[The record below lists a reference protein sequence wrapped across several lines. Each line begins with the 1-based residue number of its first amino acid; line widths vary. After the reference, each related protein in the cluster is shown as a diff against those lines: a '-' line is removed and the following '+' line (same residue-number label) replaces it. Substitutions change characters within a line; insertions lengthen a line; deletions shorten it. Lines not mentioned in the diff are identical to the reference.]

1 MAKRYKKAAWGYL
14 PMGTET
20 ARVNPRTAN
29 ALKARGGFNLPPA
42 AANQITKAA
51 GHVARGKHQE
61 ALKAVKSAAWET
73 AKSEG
78 LKAVHKIVTEDT
90 RARPLRRGKRTAEP
104 IDGPGMEAKDVRHA
118 CHTESLPEKT
128 RKLGSMEST
137 IHKTYVETGRP
148 TTNSIWTAAKSQG
161 IIREVMYDSKIAQNT
176 DAYAFSRNQLDHSS
190 GFNSRNFVIPGPA
203 GYTNLTDIRNVT
215 DTQLGDR
222 TSSVR
227 EETIIGML
235 MDSTMEYQFHNQSA
249 FHTMQLKVHLVKEK
263 QSEPVNPPCIK
274 IMADCVNTNI
284 DVQEVQAVP
293 TFYQHSSPE
302 VTLGNSTDADASTMG
317 VVDMSMKGAGLAMS
331 SDFKNNYKIVK
342 TVSKTM
348 GPGDNWNFRHTHFYG
363 GGFDMSSVFNAFF
376 GSTST
381 RVGER
386 FNPTN
391 YFYIFEV
398 CGRDCEGVLHESQDV
413 YETYIGKSPA
423 YYTFECRKSLR
434 YVPVPTTG
442 GDIGS
447 GGITTSDS
455 MQMKR
460 YSSDPMRLTLADRE
474 FHKLPADIT
483 ENLALV
489 PVGSMYI
496 PVMSDAVVTAE
507 KAKSRAEDD

>member
-1 MAKRYKKAAWGYL
+1 MVKRYKKAAWGYL

-20 ARVNPRTAN
+20 VRVNPRTAN

-42 AANQITKAA
+42 AGKHLTNAA
-51 GHVARGKHQE
+51 GHIARGKHQE

-90 RARPLRRGKRTAEP
+90 RQRPLRRGKRTAES
-104 IDGPGMEAKDVRHA
+104 IDAPGIEAKDVRHA
-118 CHTESLPEKT
+118 CHMESLPEKT
-128 RKLGSMEST
+128 RSLGSMVST
-137 IHKTYVETGRP
+137 IHKTYLETGRP
-148 TTNSIWTAAKSQG
+148 TTNAIWQAAKQQG
-161 IIREVMYDSKIAQNT
+161 IVREVMYDSKIAVNT
-176 DAYAFSRNQLDHSS
+176 DQYAFSRNQLDHSS

-203 GYTNLTDIRNVT
+203 GYANLTDIRLVT
-215 DTQLGDR
+215 DNQLGDR
-222 TSSVR
+222 TSSVKDQD
-227 EETIIGML
+227 IYGLL
-235 MDSTMEYQFHNQSA
+235 MDTTVEYQFHNQSA
-249 FHTMQLKVHLVKEK
+249 FHSMDLKVHLVKEK
-263 QSEPVNPPCIK
+263 MSEPVNPPCIK

-302 VTLGNSTDADASTMG
+302 VTLGNSTDSDASTMG
-317 VVDMSMKGAGLAMS
+317 VVDLSLKGSGLKMS
-331 SDFKNNYKIVK
+331 SDFRNNYKIVK
-342 TVSKTM
+342 TVSKKM
-348 GPGDNWNFRHTHFYG
+348 APGDNWNFRHTHYYG
-363 GGFDMSSVFNAFF
+363 GGFDMKTVFNAFHT
-376 GSTST
+376 STSA

-386 FNPTN
+386 FNPCN

-398 CGRDCEGVLHESQDV
+398 CGRDCEGVLHESEGV

-434 YVPVPTTG
+434 YVPEPKTG

-447 GGITTSDS
+447 GGITTADS
-455 MQMKR
+455 MQMKF

-474 FHKLPADIT
+474 FFKLPGNIT
-483 ENLALV
+483 SNLALV
-489 PVGSMYI
+489 PVGDMYI
-496 PVMSDAVVTAE
+496 PVMSDSVVTAE